1 MRLAAL
7 RRWVRGRR
15 RVSAM
20 PQLAAAT
27 GSDAACSSLLSDM
40 SSEGADAM
48 SSTPDQQDPHASAAA
63 APSRLFSAPGF
74 ARLWGAQV
82 VSSFGDWIGLL
93 AIIEVARRIGGD
105 QPGSAIALVV
115 TARVLPGF
123 FLASAG
129 GIIVDRFNRKRLL
142 VICDIVRASV
152 LLTIPFIDR
161 VWGLVLASLVLEL
174 ATSLW
179 SPAKEAIVPN
189 IVPTEHLTAANSLG
203 LLAAYGTFP
212 LGAGAFALMA
222 KLGELIGWTDIG
234 QVELALVIDSAT
246 FLVAAALIATL
257 PLLPHVTAK
266 QIKRVS
272 GRRISWGQGF
282 RELREGWDFIALN
295 PQVRAVLVGLGTGM
309 IGGGMLVPLGAV
321 YNDEVLGAGSAGF
334 SSILVA
340 MGLGVGG
347 GVAVVTVLQTA
358 ANRRGS
364 NARLVVGGR
373 ARLFV
378 ISVFT
383 AGGSLLFAASVS
395 VTMLVLAGVLVLGL
409 AAGSVYVNGLTLL
422 HENVEEVLRGR
433 VFAAMYTLVRFCL
446 LISMALGG
454 FLSDG
459 FDWLFDAAFN
469 NRITFGSSSLAL
481 PGVRGALWL
490 GALLILVAGV
500 LAGIS
505 LRSSQ
510 GERRRTPRAAK
521 ANATEASAAEAN
533 PTVSGASD
541 SNRAGTDSA
550 STDPARTDPAGS
562 DSADHS
568 QVNP

>member
-1 MRLAAL
+1 MD
-7 RRWVRGRR
+7 
-15 RVSAM
+15 
-20 PQLAAAT
+20 
-27 GSDAACSSLLSDM
+27 SDRSMQSFGD
-40 SSEGADAM
+40 SEAPDADAEVV
-48 SSTPDQQDPHASAAA
+48 DDAGAENVDDAG
-63 APSRLFSAPGF
+63 APQPGLFAAPGF
-74 ARLWGAQV
+74 LRLWAAQV

-93 AIIEVARRIGGD
+93 ATIEVARRIGGD

-161 VWGLVLASLVLEL
+161 VWLLVLASLALEL

-189 IVPTEHLTAANSLG
+189 IVPAQHLTAANSLG
-203 LLAAYGTFP
+203 LVAAYGTFP

-234 QVELALVIDSAT
+234 QVEMSLVLDSAT
-246 FLVAAALIATL
+246 FLIAAAIIATL
-257 PLLPHVTAK
+257 PLSPHITAAHR
-266 QIKRVS
+266 KRDT
-272 GRRISWGQGF
+272 GRRIDWRQGF

-321 YNDEVLGAGSAGF
+321 FNDEVLGAGSAGF

-347 GVAVVTVLQTA
+347 GVALVTLLQSA
-358 ANRRGS
+358 ANYLGRQS
-364 NARLVVGGR
+364 ALAAEGR

-378 ISVFT
+378 FSVFL
-383 AGGSLLFAASVS
+383 AGVSLLFAASVS
-395 VTMLVLAGVLVLGL
+395 ITLLVLGGVLLLGL
-409 AAGSVYVNGLTLL
+409 AAGSVYVTGLTLL

-446 LISMALGG
+446 LISMAAGG

-459 FDWLFDAAFN
+459 FQWLFEVAFDN
-469 NRITFGSSSLAL
+469 EIRIGDSVLAL

-490 GALLILVAGV
+490 GALLILMAGV
-500 LAGIS
+500 LAALS
-505 LRSSQ
+505 LRSRR
-510 GERRRTPRAAK
+510 GEGRRAPQA
-521 ANATEASAAEAN
+521 
-533 PTVSGASD
+533 VGD
-541 SNRAGTDSA
+541 AGD
-550 STDPARTDPAGS
+550 GS
-562 DSADHS
+562 
-568 QVNP
+568 

>member
-1 MRLAAL
+1 
-7 RRWVRGRR
+7 
-15 RVSAM
+15 
-20 PQLAAAT
+20 
-27 GSDAACSSLLSDM
+27 M
-40 SSEGADAM
+40 SSE
-48 SSTPDQQDPHASAAA
+48 SSNPSDPETGTG
-63 APSRLFSAPGF
+63 PEDEGPRPGLFAAPGF
-74 ARLWGAQV
+74 LRLWVAQV

-93 AIIEVARRIGGD
+93 ATIEVARRIGGD

-161 VWGLVLASLVLEL
+161 VWLLVLASLALEL

-203 LLAAYGTFP
+203 LVAAYGTFP

-234 QVELALVIDSAT
+234 QVEMSLVLDSAT
-246 FLVAAALIATL
+246 FLIAAAIIATL
-257 PLLPHVTAK
+257 PLSPHITAAHR
-266 QIKRVS
+266 KRDT
-272 GRRISWGQGF
+272 GRRIDWRQGF

-321 YNDEVLGAGSAGF
+321 FNDEVLGAGSAGF

-347 GVAVVTVLQTA
+347 GVALVTLLQSA
-358 ANRRGS
+358 ANYLGRQS
-364 NARLVVGGR
+364 ALAAEGR

-378 ISVFT
+378 FSVFL
-383 AGGSLLFAASVS
+383 AGASLLFAASAS
-395 VTMLVLAGVLVLGL
+395 ITLLVLGGVLLLGL
-409 AAGSVYVNGLTLL
+409 AAGSVYVTGLTLL

-446 LISMALGG
+446 LISMAAGG

-459 FDWLFDAAFN
+459 FQWLFDVAFDN
-469 NRITFGSSSLAL
+469 EVTLGDWVLAL

-490 GALLILVAGV
+490 GALLILMAGV
-500 LAGIS
+500 LAALS
-505 LRSSQ
+505 LRSRQ
-510 GERRRTPRAAK
+510 GEGRRAPQA
-521 ANATEASAAEAN
+521 
-533 PTVSGASD
+533 
-541 SNRAGTDSA
+541 
-550 STDPARTDPAGS
+550 AGS
-562 DSADHS
+562 GENES
-568 QVNP
+568 

>member
-1 MRLAAL
+1 MDSDRSMQSFGDSEAPDADAEA
-7 RRWVRGRR
+7 VDDAG
-15 RVSAM
+15 
-20 PQLAAAT
+20 AAA
-27 GSDAACSSLLSDM
+27 
-40 SSEGADAM
+40 E
-48 SSTPDQQDPHASAAA
+48 
-63 APSRLFSAPGF
+63 APQPGLFAAPGF
-74 ARLWGAQV
+74 LRLWIAQV

-93 AIIEVARRIGGD
+93 ATIEVARRIGGD

-161 VWGLVLASLVLEL
+161 VWLLVLASLALEL

-189 IVPTEHLTAANSLG
+189 IVPARHLTAANSLG
-203 LLAAYGTFP
+203 LVAAYGTFP

-234 QVELALVIDSAT
+234 QVEMSLVLDSAT
-246 FLVAAALIATL
+246 FLIAAAIIATL
-257 PLLPHVTAK
+257 PLSPHITAAHR
-266 QIKRVS
+266 KRDT
-272 GRRISWGQGF
+272 GRRIDWRQGF

-321 YNDEVLGAGSAGF
+321 FNDEVLGAGSAGF

-347 GVAVVTVLQTA
+347 GVALVTLLQSA
-358 ANRRGS
+358 ANYLGRQS
-364 NARLVVGGR
+364 ALAAEGR

-378 ISVFT
+378 FSVFL
-383 AGGSLLFAASVS
+383 AGASLMFAASVS
-395 VTMLVLAGVLVLGL
+395 ITLLVLAGVLLLGL
-409 AAGSVYVNGLTLL
+409 AAGSVYVTGLTLL

-446 LISMALGG
+446 LISMAAGG

-459 FDWLFDAAFN
+459 FHWLFEVAFDN
-469 NRITFGSSSLAL
+469 EIRVGDSVLAL

-490 GALLILVAGV
+490 GALLILMAGV
-500 LAGIS
+500 LAALS
-505 LRSSQ
+505 LRSRQ
-510 GERRRTPRAAK
+510 GEGRRAPQAA
-521 ANATEASAAEAN
+521 TSREDAS
-533 PTVSGASD
+533 
-541 SNRAGTDSA
+541 
-550 STDPARTDPAGS
+550 
-562 DSADHS
+562 
-568 QVNP
+568 

>member
-1 MRLAAL
+1 
-7 RRWVRGRR
+7 
-15 RVSAM
+15 
-20 PQLAAAT
+20 
-27 GSDAACSSLLSDM
+27 M
-40 SSEGADAM
+40 SSDR
-48 SSTPDQQDPHASAAA
+48 STPSG
-63 APSRLFSAPGF
+63 LFAAPGF
-74 ARLWGAQV
+74 LRLWVAQV

-93 AIIEVARRIGGD
+93 ATIEVARRIGGD

-161 VWGLVLASLVLEL
+161 VWLLVLASLALEL

-203 LLAAYGTFP
+203 LVAAYGTFP

-234 QVELALVIDSAT
+234 QVEMSLVLDSAT
-246 FLVAAALIATL
+246 FLIAAAIIATL
-257 PLLPHVTAK
+257 PLSPHITAAHR
-266 QIKRVS
+266 KRDT
-272 GRRISWGQGF
+272 GRRIDWRQGF

-321 YNDEVLGAGSAGF
+321 FNDEVLGAGSAGF

-347 GVAVVTVLQTA
+347 GVALVTLLQSA
-358 ANRRGS
+358 ANYLGRQS
-364 NARLVVGGR
+364 ALAAEGR

-378 ISVFT
+378 FSVFL
-383 AGGSLLFAASVS
+383 AGASLLFAASAS
-395 VTMLVLAGVLVLGL
+395 ITLLVLGGVLVLGL
-409 AAGSVYVNGLTLL
+409 AAGSVYVTGLTLL

-446 LISMALGG
+446 LISMAAGG

-459 FDWLFDAAFN
+459 FQWLFDVAFDN
-469 NRITFGSSSLAL
+469 EIRFGDSALAL

-490 GALLILVAGV
+490 GALLILMAGV
-500 LAGIS
+500 LAGLS
-505 LRSSQ
+505 LRSRK
-510 GERRRTPRAAK
+510 GEGRRAPQA
-521 ANATEASAAEAN
+521 
-533 PTVSGASD
+533 
-541 SNRAGTDSA
+541 
-550 STDPARTDPAGS
+550 AGS
-562 DSADHS
+562 GENES
-568 QVNP
+568 

>member
-1 MRLAAL
+1 MDSDRSMQSFGDSEAPDADAEA
-7 RRWVRGRR
+7 VDDAG
-15 RVSAM
+15 
-20 PQLAAAT
+20 AAA
-27 GSDAACSSLLSDM
+27 
-40 SSEGADAM
+40 E
-48 SSTPDQQDPHASAAA
+48 
-63 APSRLFSAPGF
+63 APQPGLFAAPGF
-74 ARLWGAQV
+74 LRLWIAQV

-93 AIIEVARRIGGD
+93 ATIEVARRIGGD

-161 VWGLVLASLVLEL
+161 VWLLVLASLALEL

-189 IVPTEHLTAANSLG
+189 IVPARHLTAANSLG
-203 LLAAYGTFP
+203 LVAAYGTFP

-234 QVELALVIDSAT
+234 QVEMSLVLDSAT
-246 FLVAAALIATL
+246 FLIAAAIIATL
-257 PLLPHVTAK
+257 PLSPHITAAHR
-266 QIKRVS
+266 KRDT
-272 GRRISWGQGF
+272 GRRIDWRQGF

-321 YNDEVLGAGSAGF
+321 FNDEVLGAGSAGF

-347 GVAVVTVLQTA
+347 GVALVTLLQSA
-358 ANRRGS
+358 ANYLGRQS
-364 NARLVVGGR
+364 ALAAEGR

-378 ISVFT
+378 FSVFL
-383 AGGSLLFAASVS
+383 AGASLLFAASAS
-395 VTMLVLAGVLVLGL
+395 ITLLVLAGVLLLGL
-409 AAGSVYVNGLTLL
+409 AAGSVYVTGLTLL

-446 LISMALGG
+446 LISMAAGG

-459 FDWLFDAAFN
+459 FHWLFEVAFDN
-469 NRITFGSSSLAL
+469 EIRVGDSVLAL

-490 GALLILVAGV
+490 GALLILMAGV
-500 LAGIS
+500 LAALS
-505 LRSSQ
+505 LRSRR
-510 GERRRTPRAAK
+510 GEGRRAPQAA
-521 ANATEASAAEAN
+521 NSGEDAS
-533 PTVSGASD
+533 
-541 SNRAGTDSA
+541 
-550 STDPARTDPAGS
+550 
-562 DSADHS
+562 
-568 QVNP
+568 

>member
-1 MRLAAL
+1 MD
-7 RRWVRGRR
+7 
-15 RVSAM
+15 
-20 PQLAAAT
+20 
-27 GSDAACSSLLSDM
+27 SDRSMQSFGD
-40 SSEGADAM
+40 SEAPDAEAEAVDDGDADAG
-48 SSTPDQQDPHASAAA
+48 AG
-63 APSRLFSAPGF
+63 APQPGLFAAPGF
-74 ARLWGAQV
+74 LRLWVAQV

-93 AIIEVARRIGGD
+93 ATIEVARRIGGD

-161 VWGLVLASLVLEL
+161 VWLLVLASLALEL

-189 IVPTEHLTAANSLG
+189 IVPARHLTAANSLG
-203 LLAAYGTFP
+203 LVAAYGTFP

-234 QVELALVIDSAT
+234 QVEMSLVLDSAT
-246 FLVAAALIATL
+246 FLIAAAIIATL
-257 PLLPHVTAK
+257 PLSPHITAAHR
-266 QIKRVS
+266 KRDT
-272 GRRISWGQGF
+272 GRRIDWRQGF

-321 YNDEVLGAGSAGF
+321 FNDEVLGAGSAGF

-347 GVAVVTVLQTA
+347 GVALVTLLQSA
-358 ANRRGS
+358 ANYLGRQS
-364 NARLVVGGR
+364 ALAAEGR

-378 ISVFT
+378 FSVFL
-383 AGGSLLFAASVS
+383 AGASLMFAASVS
-395 VTMLVLAGVLVLGL
+395 ITLLVLAGVLLLGL
-409 AAGSVYVNGLTLL
+409 AAGSVYVTGLTLL
-422 HENVEEVLRGR
+422 HENVDEVLRGR

-446 LISMALGG
+446 LISMAAGG

-459 FDWLFDAAFN
+459 FQWLFEVAFDN
-469 NRITFGSSSLAL
+469 EIRVGDSVLAL

-490 GALLILVAGV
+490 GALLILMAGV
-500 LAGIS
+500 LAALS
-505 LRSSQ
+505 LRSRR
-510 GERRRTPRAAK
+510 GEGRRAPQAA
-521 ANATEASAAEAN
+521 N
-533 PTVSGASD
+533 SGEDA
-541 SNRAGTDSA
+541 
-550 STDPARTDPAGS
+550 P
-562 DSADHS
+562 
-568 QVNP
+568 

>member
-1 MRLAAL
+1 MDSDRAIPSS
-7 RRWVRGRR
+7 G
-15 RVSAM
+15 
-20 PQLAAAT
+20 
-27 GSDAACSSLLSDM
+27 GSDAPDADSDPD
-40 SSEGADAM
+40 ADATVGPPRP
-48 SSTPDQQDPHASAAA
+48 SSSAAPTRRPRPA
-63 APSRLFSAPGF
+63 SPPPGVEPPPPGLFASPGF
-74 ARLWGAQV
+74 LRLWIAQV

-93 AIIEVARRIGGD
+93 ATIEVARRIGGD

-161 VWGLVLASLVLEL
+161 VWLLVLASLALEL

-189 IVPTEHLTAANSLG
+189 IVPARHLTAANSLG
-203 LLAAYGTFP
+203 LVAAYGTFP
-212 LGAGAFALMA
+212 LGATAFALMA

-234 QVELALVIDSAT
+234 QVEMSLVLDSAT
-246 FLVAAALIATL
+246 FLIAAAIIATL
-257 PLLPHVTAK
+257 PLSPHITAAHR
-266 QIKRVS
+266 KRDT
-272 GRRISWGQGF
+272 GRRIDWRQGF

-321 YNDEVLGAGSAGF
+321 FNDEVLGAGSAGF

-347 GVAVVTVLQTA
+347 GVALVTLLQSA
-358 ANRRGS
+358 ANYLGRQS
-364 NARLVVGGR
+364 ALAAEGR

-378 ISVFT
+378 FSVFL
-383 AGGSLLFAASVS
+383 AGASLLFAASAS
-395 VTMLVLAGVLVLGL
+395 ITLLVLAGVLLLGL
-409 AAGSVYVNGLTLL
+409 AAGSVYVTGLTLL

-446 LISMALGG
+446 LISMAAGG

-459 FDWLFDAAFN
+459 FQWFFEVAFDN
-469 NRITFGSSSLAL
+469 EIRVGDSVLAL

-490 GALLILVAGV
+490 GALLILMAGV
-500 LAGIS
+500 LAALS
-505 LRSSQ
+505 LRTRR
-510 GERRRTPRAAK
+510 GEGRRAPQAA
-521 ANATEASAAEAN
+521 NSGEDAS
-533 PTVSGASD
+533 
-541 SNRAGTDSA
+541 
-550 STDPARTDPAGS
+550 
-562 DSADHS
+562 
-568 QVNP
+568 

>member
-1 MRLAAL
+1 MN
-7 RRWVRGRR
+7 
-15 RVSAM
+15 SDHSI
-20 PQLAAAT
+20 PSFD
-27 GSDAACSSLLSDM
+27 GSDAS
-40 SSEGADAM
+40 G
-48 SSTPDQQDPHASAAA
+48 PVASG
-63 APSRLFSAPGF
+63 SGLFAAPGF
-74 ARLWGAQV
+74 LRLWIAQV

-93 AIIEVARRIGGD
+93 ATIEVARRIGGD

-189 IVPTEHLTAANSLG
+189 IVPTAHLTAANSLG
-203 LLAAYGTFP
+203 LIAAYGTFP
-212 LGAGAFALMA
+212 LGAAAFAGMA
-222 KLGELIGWTDIG
+222 KLGAVFGWTDIG
-234 QVELALVIDSAT
+234 QVEMSLVIDSAT

-257 PLLPHVTAK
+257 PLSPHITAAHR
-266 QIKRVS
+266 KRDS
-272 GRRISWGQGF
+272 GHRINWGQGF
-282 RELREGWDFIALN
+282 RELREGWDFIFLS

-334 SSILVA
+334 SSILAA
-340 MGLGVGG
+340 MGVGVGG
-347 GVAVVTVLQTA
+347 GVALVTLMQSA
-358 ANRRGS
+358 ANRFGHHSRFAG
-364 NARLVVGGR
+364 AGR

-378 ISVFT
+378 LSVFV
-383 AGGSLLFAASVS
+383 AGGSLLFAASMSVS
-395 VTMLVLAGVLVLGL
+395 LLVLAGVLMLGL
-409 AAGSVYVNGLTLL
+409 AAGSVYVTGLTLL

-446 LISMALGG
+446 LISMAAGG

-459 FDWLFDAAFN
+459 FNWLFDVAFDN
-469 NRITFGSSSLAL
+469 EIRFGDSALAL

-490 GALLILVAGV
+490 GALMILMAGV
-500 LAGIS
+500 LAGS
-505 LRSSQ
+505 V
-510 GERRRTPRAAK
+510 AAQ
-521 ANATEASAAEAN
+521 
-533 PTVSGASD
+533 PPG
-541 SNRAGTDSA
+541 
-550 STDPARTDPAGS
+550 
-562 DSADHS
+562 
-568 QVNP
+568 

>member
-1 MRLAAL
+1 
-7 RRWVRGRR
+7 
-15 RVSAM
+15 
-20 PQLAAAT
+20 
-27 GSDAACSSLLSDM
+27 M
-40 SSEGADAM
+40 SSESSNPLSGGSGSPDADTETEAGAGTHDEG
-48 SSTPDQQDPHASAAA
+48 
-63 APSRLFSAPGF
+63 SRPGLFAAPGF
-74 ARLWGAQV
+74 LRLWVAQV

-93 AIIEVARRIGGD
+93 ATIEVARRIGGN

-161 VWGLVLASLVLEL
+161 VWLLVLASLALEL

-189 IVPTEHLTAANSLG
+189 IVPARHLTAANSLG
-203 LLAAYGTFP
+203 LVAAYGTFP

-234 QVELALVIDSAT
+234 QVEMSLVIDSAT
-246 FLVAAALIATL
+246 FLIAAAIIATL
-257 PLLPHVTAK
+257 PLSPHITAGHR
-266 QIKRVS
+266 KRDS
-272 GRRISWGQGF
+272 GRRIDWRQGF

-321 YNDEVLGAGSAGF
+321 FNDEVLGAGSAGF

-347 GVAVVTVLQTA
+347 GVALVTLLQSA
-358 ANRRGS
+358 ANYLGRQS
-364 NARLVVGGR
+364 ALAAAGR

-378 ISVFT
+378 FSVFL
-383 AGGSLLFAASVS
+383 AGASLLFAASVS
-395 VTMLVLAGVLVLGL
+395 ITLLVLAGVLLLGL
-409 AAGSVYVNGLTLL
+409 AAGSVYVTGLTLL

-446 LISMALGG
+446 LISMAAGG

-459 FDWLFDAAFN
+459 FHWFFGVAFDN
-469 NRITFGSSSLAL
+469 EIRIGDSVLAL

-490 GALLILVAGV
+490 GALLILMAGV
-500 LAGIS
+500 LAALS
-505 LRSSQ
+505 LRSRR
-510 GERRRTPRAAK
+510 GEGRRAPQAA
-521 ANATEASAAEAN
+521 
-533 PTVSGASD
+533 GD
-541 SNRAGTDSA
+541 AGG
-550 STDPARTDPAGS
+550 GS
-562 DSADHS
+562 
-568 QVNP
+568 